1 MCAKLISN
9 RPRAANLNGAFCS
22 NEEKELTYSD
32 FTFYT
37 CFEGDVTSV
46 PAKSNGSGSDKV
58 PCLELSDKLS
68 DILIRDVDVMYMSV
82 PGWDANLQQPAIR
95 WMMDIPL
102 AITRWLLRGFV
113 VPITTM
119 VMGLPRYPSRT
130 WWQSATMAMK
140 WAATS

>member
-68 DILIRDVDVMYMSV
+68 DLLIRDVDVMFMSV
-82 PGWDANLQQPAIR
+82 PGDAYAVFKSFDFSEISVHLAARLDPDNAYY
-95 WMMDIPL
+95 DIIETKL
-102 AITRWLLRGFV
+102 KEMAVSRLSGTSKV
-113 VPITTM
+113 VPAG
-119 VMGLPRYPSRT
+119 VWYVHE
-130 WWQSATMAMK
+130 
-140 WAATS
+140 